1 MAHIIS
7 ITGDRNDSDLILHSA
22 NSTITD
28 LSGSKNSILGDLQR
42 LTMINL
48 QEDPVFYNGLA
59 TFKAYSDLYIPSMK
73 LNKASVFSFGTA
85 MGPLRKHLRGI
96 EYNFGPYTL
105 EISSQLTGNYYDILL
120 QESGVTEDSNKL
132 VTGSIVQIYPEGGKG
147 HATFTCGPEP
157 TANPVPVSG
166 YAGWTDTNYIY
177 TCAGETV
184 YNLAAHF
191 CMPWTGEMNVSSN
204 RVSCI
209 VAAKSMKDI
218 AGQLDNFFNVSWLV
232 QADNNH
238 AEYISATM
246 KPILD
251 VFANRSMNITTI
263 SGFYHHPNINIE
275 TTNTFDVPTKIWI
288 KAGTQTPTRK
298 EILVARS
305 WVNPVNDVEEFIE
318 FMTIVLT

>member
-1 MAHIIS
+1 
-7 ITGDRNDSDLILHSA
+7 
-22 NSTITD
+22 
-28 LSGSKNSILGDLQR
+28 
-42 LTMINL
+42 MINL
-48 QEDPVFYNGLA
+48 EEGNPVFYNGLA
-59 TFKAYSDLYIPSMK
+59 TFKAYSDLYIPSIK

-85 MGPLRKHLRGI
+85 MGPLRKHIRGV

-105 EISSQLTGNYYDILL
+105 DISSQLTGNYYDILL
-120 QESGVTEDSNKL
+120 QESGVTEDSNDL
-132 VTGSIVQIYPEGGKG
+132 VSGSIVQIYPEGAKG
-147 HATFTCGPEP
+147 HATFTCGPGP
-157 TANPVPVSG
+157 TANPVDVSG
-166 YAGWTDTNYIY
+166 YAGWTDTSFIY

-191 CMPWTGEMNVSSN
+191 CMPDTGAMNDTTN

-218 AGQLDNFFNVSWLV
+218 AGQLDNLFNVLWVPDPNS
-232 QADNNH
+232 NH
-238 AEYISATM
+238 NINIKTTIQ
-246 KPILD
+246 PILD
-251 VFANRSMNITTI
+251 VLANGSMNITTI
-263 SGFYHHPNINIE
+263 SGNYHHPNINIE

-305 WVNPVNDVEEFIE
+305 WVNPARDPVTEEFIE